1 MLARQFI
8 LGISLALRD
17 YRHEWRLSL
26 CAVLGLAAVVAPLL
40 VLYALKFGIVASIR
54 ERLAQDPRSRELR
67 LIGHGNFDGMFF
79 ARVRSWPEV
88 GFLVPAT
95 RFLAATLQLR
105 RSDNA
110 GDLVTVE
117 MWPSASGDPL
127 LSGLPEP
134 RESGVVVSRSIADKL
149 RLAAGDA
156 LRGQLGRTVG
166 DARQVERMPLTV
178 VGVLDATVTDRDV
191 VMVSLPFL
199 TATEDWREGGA
210 VPSRGWGSGAPASA
224 DRTFASFRLFARNIL
239 SVEALRERLVREGL
253 DIQSRAA
260 DIQLVRKLDEN
271 LAFLFAVVAGLG
283 MSGCVVGLGMTLWA
297 AAERKR
303 RDIAVMQVLGM
314 PGFTLAVF
322 PVFQGA
328 LTSVLGATLARA
340 AYGLIAPLLNGRF
353 AEGVDRSVVVA
364 RLDAGHVGA
373 AILLTVAAGM
383 LASLAASLHVLR
395 QDASKGLR
403 HEGS

>member
-1 MLARQFI
+1 MLARQFT
-8 LGISLALRD
+8 LGLSLALSD

-54 ERLAQDPRSRELR
+54 ERLAQDSRSRELR
-67 LIGHGNFDGMFF
+67 LIGHGNFDGAFF
-79 ARVRSWPEV
+79 ARARSWPEV
-88 GFLVPAT
+88 GFLVPST
-95 RFLAATLQLR
+95 RFLAATIQLR
-105 RSDNA
+105 RADNT
-110 GDLVTVE
+110 GDLVSAE
-117 MWPSASGDPL
+117 MWPSADGDPL
-127 LSGLPEP
+127 LEGLPEP
-134 RESGVVVSRSIADKL
+134 RESGVVVSRSIAEKL
-149 RLAAGDA
+149 RLSRGDP
-156 LRGQLGRTVG
+156 LRGQLGRSIA

-178 VGVLDATVTDRDV
+178 LGVLGPSATDRDV

-199 TATEDWREGGA
+199 TASEDWREGGA
-210 VPSRGWGSGAPASA
+210 VPLRGWGSSPAAPAE
-224 DRTFASFRLFARNIL
+224 RTFATFRLFARDIL

-260 DIQLVRKLDEN
+260 DIELVRKLDEN
-271 LAFLFAVVAGLG
+271 LAFLFSVVAGLG

-328 LTSVLGATLARA
+328 LTSVLGAVLALG

-353 AEGVDRSVVVA
+353 AQGVDSTAVVA
-364 RLDAGHVGA
+364 RLDAGHVVA
-373 AILLTVAAGM
+373 AILLTVTAGV
-383 LASLAASLHVLR
+383 LASIAASIHVLR

>member
-1 MLARQFI
+1 MLARQFT
-8 LGISLALRD
+8 LGLNLALRD

-67 LIGHGNFDGMFF
+67 LIGHGNFDGAFF

-110 GDLVTVE
+110 SDLVTAE
-117 MWPSASGDPL
+117 MWPSAGSDPL
-127 LSGLPEP
+127 LSGLLEP
-134 RESGVVVSRSIADKL
+134 RDTGVVVSRSVADKL
-149 RLAAGDA
+149 RLSPGDA
-156 LRGQLGRTVG
+156 LRGQLGRMVG

-178 VGVLDATVTDRDV
+178 LGVLDATVTDRDV

-210 VPSRGWGSGAPASA
+210 APSRGWGSGAPAST
-224 DRTFASFRLFARNIL
+224 DRAFASFRLFARDIL
-239 SVEALRERLVREGL
+239 SVEALRERLVQEGL

-271 LAFLFAVVAGLG
+271 LAFLFSVVAGLG

-328 LTSVLGATLARA
+328 LTSALGATLALG

-353 AEGVDRSVVVA
+353 AEGVDRSAVVA
-364 RLDAGHVGA
+364 RLDAGHVCA